1 MTKYAFDTNVIIDY
15 LRGNENIKK
24 KIVISLSMGDIL
36 TIPSIAYY
44 EVMRGFKES
53 EATKRLNNF
62 KMLLKNLQVLYL
74 EENNMQAL
82 NMAARIYE
90 RLRKSGKLIEDNV
103 IYIAATAIANDAV
116 LVTDNIKHFSRV
128 EGLNLV
134 NWKE

>member
-24 KIVISLSMGDIL
+24 KIVISLSMGNIL

-62 KMLLKNLQVLYL
+62 KMLLKNLQMLYL

-90 RLRKSGKLIEDNV
+90 RLRKSGKLIEDND

-116 LVTDNIKHFSRV
+116 LITDNIKHFSRV
-128 EGLNLV
+128 QGLNLV

>member
-90 RLRKSGKLIEDNV
+90 RLRKSGKLIEDND

-116 LVTDNIKHFSRV
+116 LITDNIKHFSRV
-128 EGLNLV
+128 QGLSLV